1 MVVTLK
7 FLTNK
12 NKQLHICFS
21 ESTLEE
27 SLNVESIEV
36 EVTYELVVATASVLL
51 FATDE
56 IKYVLKDLSMVVGWV
71 VGLVVC
77 GLVASGSIVCGLPHV
92 TLILPLGSFFSPK
105 IFCIT
110 HL

>member
-1 MVVTLK
+1 MFFTLK

-27 SLNVESIEV
+27 SLNVESTEV
-36 EVTYELVVATASVLL
+36 EVTYELVVASASLLL
-51 FATDE
+51 FAADE
-56 IKYVLKDLSMVVGWV
+56 YVLEDLSMVVGWV
-71 VGLVVC
+71 VDLVVC
-77 GLVASGSIVCGLPHV
+77 GLVFCGLPHV
-92 TLILPLGSFFSPK
+92 TLILPLGSFLSPK

>member
-1 MVVTLK
+1 MLVSLK

-27 SLNVESIEV
+27 PLNVESTEV
-36 EVTYELVVATASVLL
+36 EVTYELVASASLLL
-51 FATDE
+51 FAADE
-56 IKYVLKDLSMVVGWV
+56 YVLEDLSMVVGWV
-71 VGLVVC
+71 VDLVVC
-77 GLVASGSIVCGLPHV
+77 GLVFCGLPHV
-92 TLILPLGSFFSPK
+92 TLILPLGSFLSPK
-105 IFCIT
+105 TFCIT

>member
-1 MVVTLK
+1 MLVTLK

-27 SLNVESIEV
+27 SLNVESTEV
-36 EVTYELVVATASVLL
+36 EVTYELVVASASLLL
-51 FATDE
+51 FAADE
-56 IKYVLKDLSMVVGWV
+56 YVLEDLSMVVGWV

-92 TLILPLGSFFSPK
+92 TLILPFGSYFSPK
-105 IFCIT
+105 IFCTT

>member
-1 MVVTLK
+1 MLVTLK

-27 SLNVESIEV
+27 SLNVESTEV
-36 EVTYELVVATASVLL
+36 EVTYELVVASASLL
-51 FATDE
+51 LHVFAADE
-56 IKYVLKDLSMVVGWV
+56 YVLEDLSMVVGWV
-71 VGLVVC
+71 VDLVVC
-77 GLVASGSIVCGLPHV
+77 GLVVCGLPHV

>member
-1 MVVTLK
+1 MLVTLK

-27 SLNVESIEV
+27 SLNVESTEV
-36 EVTYELVVATASVLL
+36 EVTYELVVASASLLL
-51 FATDE
+51 FAADE
-56 IKYVLKDLSMVVGWV
+56 YVLEDLSMVVGWV
-71 VGLVVC
+71 VDLVVC
-77 GLVASGSIVCGLPHV
+77 GLVFCGLPHV
-92 TLILPLGSFFSPK
+92 TLILPLGSFLSPK